1 MSNDE
6 ARGHVDRQ
14 PLTRDLESP
23 GDAPGDASARPAAGT
38 TAAERSID
46 VVNIIKEYH
55 TEIGVRRVLDNISFR
70 VRKGEKLAILGR
82 NGAGKSTLIQILS
95 GLQKPTSGHIRRGL
109 SMSWPL
115 ALGGGFQGEMSGYD
129 NLRFIAKIYEIP
141 LKETFE
147 FVDDFSELG
156 KQLFVPMRFYS
167 DGMRMRLAFALS
179 LAIDF
184 ECYLIDEVL
193 LVGDQKF
200 RDKCAKAIFE
210 DRIDRGM
217 ILAIHDPSVVRKRC
231 DAALILRK
239 GKARVFDDVSLACDI
254 YETM

>member
-1 MSNDE
+1 MSN
-6 ARGHVDRQ
+6 VDASVHAGQ
-14 PLTRDLESP
+14 PP
-23 GDAPGDASARPAAGT
+23 VAPGRDGPVE
-38 TAAERSID
+38 AERSID
-46 VVNIIKEYH
+46 VVNVVKEYH
-55 TEIGVRRVLDNISFR
+55 TEIGVRRVLDNITFR

-82 NGAGKSTLIQILS
+82 NGAGKSTLIQLLS

-129 NLRFIAKIYEIP
+129 NLRFIAKLYDIP
-141 LKETFE
+141 AKETFD

-156 KQLFVPMRFYS
+156 KQLYVPMRFYS

-217 ILAIHDPSVVRKRC
+217 ILAIHQTSLVRERC
-231 DAALILRK
+231 TSALVLRK
-239 GKARVFDDVSLACDI
+239 SRGRVFDDVGLACDI